1 VPSLKYSYKIRV
13 LIVYSACRLGG
24 LVMARQR
31 IELAAEEAD
40 ELSRRA
46 RATTVSVRDRRRAE
60 IILLSAQGLTQLRIA
75 EQIGISRLSVNRWV
89 GRFALHRLDGLTD
102 RAGRGRK
109 PWLPRGA
116 VQQVV
121 EQAVTPPAHLGRWSC
136 RTMARAAGI
145 SPASVQ
151 RLWAASDIKPHL
163 SRTFK
168 LSNDK
173 RFEEKFW
180 DVIGLYLNPPDKAL
194 VLCCDEKSQCQAL
207 ERTQPGLPLGIG
219 HIRTKTHDYVRHGTL
234 TLFAALNYLEGKL
247 ITRLAPRHRHQEWLA
262 FLKTI
267 DEETPGDLDIHII
280 ADNYATHK
288 HPAVTRWLDR
298 HIRFHMHYTPTSSSW
313 MNLVERF
320 FRDLTEFITEK
331 SFASTRELADAII
344 AFLAARNE
352 NPQRYVWKAKGED
365 ILRKINTARQ
375 ALAESNPISVRHT
388 REPGREYA
396 RDPDLYR
403 HCLHPFLSRSGALSR
418 AAGRCRY
425 RAGARGSALDRGG
438 SRRLRG
444 QFVPP
449 DVAMADHLAPCCGN
463 SVPGRGEGSSRRL
476 WIEFHYAGAAW

>member
-1 VPSLKYSYKIRV
+1 M
-13 LIVYSACRLGG
+13 
-24 LVMARQR
+24 VMARQR
-31 IELAAEEAD
+31 IELASAEAA
-40 ELSRRA
+40 ELSPRA

-60 IILLSAQGLTQLRIA
+60 IILLSARGLTQQRIA
-75 EQIGISRLSVNRWV
+75 EQLGISRLAVNRWV
-89 GRFALHRLDGLTD
+89 GRFSLHRLDGLND
-102 RAGRGRK
+102 RTGRGRK
-109 PWLPRGA
+109 PWLPQAA

-121 EQAVTPPAHLGRWSC
+121 EQAVTPPPHLGRWSC

-247 ITRLAPRHRHQEWLA
+247 ITRLAARHRHQEWLA

-267 DEETPGDLDIHII
+267 DEETPAELDIHII

-288 HPAVTRWLDR
+288 HPVVTRWLDR
-298 HIRFHMHYTPTSSSW
+298 HAPSSLPRKASPRPENWPMPSSLSWRRVTKIRGATCGRPKVKTSCARSTPPDRRSPPSSPTVTLFQRRNTSAPEMASRCYPARYAQGGGSPQCAA
-313 MNLVERF
+313 
-320 FRDLTEFITEK
+320 TEEPYLRHT
-331 SFASTRELADAII
+331 SLD
-344 AFLAARNE
+344 RN
-352 NPQRYVWKAKGED
+352 RCW
-365 ILRKINTARQ
+365 
-375 ALAESNPISVRHT
+375 RHT
-388 REPGREYA
+388 RQWHLVMPSLPEMRVE
-396 RDPDLYR
+396 RDW
-403 HCLHPFLSRSGALSR
+403 RSS
-418 AAGRCRY
+418 AA
-425 RAGARGSALDRGG
+425 
-438 SRRLRG
+438 
-444 QFVPP
+444 
-449 DVAMADHLAPCCGN
+449 
-463 SVPGRGEGSSRRL
+463 
-476 WIEFHYAGAAW
+476 